1 MVLDYSKD
9 LSLGSAT
16 VLWAVLTYL
25 DAGLTAG
32 EAATAAGAAIVEV
45 TALNLAIDNCKR
57 VWRLYDE

>member
-32 EAATAAGAAIVEV
+32 EADTAAGVAIVEV
-45 TALNLAIDNCKR
+45 TALNLAIDNC
-57 VWRLYDE
+57 

>member
-1 MVLDYSKD
+1 MVLDYSKG

-16 VLWAVLTYL
+16 VLGAVLTYL

-32 EAATAAGAAIVEV
+32 EVATATGAAIVEV

-57 VWRLYDE
+57 VRRLYVA